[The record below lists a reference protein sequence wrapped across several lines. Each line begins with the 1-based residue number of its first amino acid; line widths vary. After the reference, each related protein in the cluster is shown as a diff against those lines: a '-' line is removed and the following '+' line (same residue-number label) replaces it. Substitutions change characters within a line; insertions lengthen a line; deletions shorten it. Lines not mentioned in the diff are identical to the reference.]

1 MTGTNM
7 MKAARLHAFGQPLR
21 IDDIP
26 TPDLRPDDV
35 LVEVRGCGVVDN
47 LNRVLANFF
56 GAQRVMPDMPAIFGL
71 DAVGVVAEV
80 GSRVRAIRPGTRVY
94 VNPGRGCGSCRPCRA
109 GATNECPDFT
119 YTGYFGRSIQ
129 IMRDYPYG
137 GLAQYLTAPPSALVT
152 LPDAVSFEGA
162 ARFGYL
168 GTAYAAL
175 KKIEAGP
182 GDSLLVNGV
191 TGTLGVNAA
200 MIALAMGVTKI
211 LGTGRNL
218 ALLERVKRLDPK
230 RVEVFA
236 FGAGGDDR
244 EEQESFRAWVRS
256 HTDGYGADHLI
267 DCMPP
272 GAPASAISRALSAL
286 RRGGRAT
293 LVGAVME
300 ELSVEAFW
308 LMTNAMR
315 LEGSAWFTTRDGQEM
330 AEMAA
335 AGTLDLDV
343 MDHRV
348 YPLAQVNEGLAAIER
363 RQGGFDNFVIDPSAR

>member
-1 MTGTNM
+1 MR
-7 MKAARLHAFGQPLR
+7 AARLHTFGAPLQV
-21 IDDIP
+21 DEIP

-35 LVEVRGCGVVDN
+35 LVKVAGCGVVDN

-56 GAQRVMPDMPAIFGL
+56 GDQRVMPDMPAIFGL
-71 DAVGVVAEV
+71 DAVGTIVEV
-80 GSRVRAIRPGTRVY
+80 GSRVRSLRPGARVY

-109 GATNECPDFT
+109 GAVNECPQFT
-119 YTGYFGRSIQ
+119 YTGYFGRSIE

-168 GTAYAAL
+168 GTAYAGL
-175 KKIEAGP
+175 KKIGAGP
-182 GDSLLVNGV
+182 GASVLINGV

-200 MIALAMGVTKI
+200 MIALAMGCTKI
-211 LGTGRNL
+211 LGVGRNVELL
-218 ALLERVKRLDPK
+218 ARVKRLDP
-230 RVEVFA
+230 RRIETFGFNAGASTDAEQAVQDSA
-236 FGAGGDDR
+236 FD
-244 EEQESFRAWVRS
+244 AWVRA

-272 GAPASAISRALSAL
+272 GAPAAAISRALAGL

-300 ELSVEAFW
+300 NLSINAFW
-308 LMTNAMR
+308 LMTNAIR
-315 LEGSAWFTTRDGQEM
+315 IEGSAWFTTAEGQEM
-330 AEMAA
+330 AAMAS

-363 RQGGFDNFVIDPSAR
+363 RHGGFDNFVIDPSA